1 MSLNDVDAVL
11 LTHPLPQQGFGKAQ
25 GFAWLNDVNV
35 VFACFRGWNPP
46 SRHRINEREGTFVVE
61 KLLGGRGAIGMVSS
75 GLVAL
80 TFNV

>member
-35 VFACFRGWNPP
+35 VLPF
-46 SRHRINEREGTFVVE
+46 
-61 KLLGGRGAIGMVSS
+61 S
-75 GLVAL
+75 GPCARFWQELE
-80 TFNV
+80 TFNLHLESC